1 MPDLKSLKDRVP
13 PLYRRGDAV
22 YFLDQL
28 VLPDR
33 VAYQRC
39 ATPEEVAKAIRDM
52 VLRGAPL
59 IGCAA
64 AYGYALA
71 AKGAAVCDA
80 ALWTRLGR
88 AEELLAASR
97 PTAVNLFWALRAMRA
112 KAEALRADGSRAF
125 YRELLAAADEVT
137 REDVEVNRRMAGHG
151 APLLPKGG
159 ALMTICNT
167 GALAT
172 AGIGTA
178 LGVIRWAHKLGR
190 ARLVYPLET
199 RPYLQGARLTLWEL
213 AQAGI
218 PSRLITDGMA
228 AHIMKTERIAA
239 VLTGADRVAANGDA
253 ANKIGTYGL
262 ALLAKAHGIPF
273 YVVAPSSTVDM
284 RTARGSDIVIEER
297 SEAEVLEVR
306 GLRLTPKGARARHPA
321 FDVTPARL
329 ITGLVTDRGVFRAPY
344 GPALRRAYGRPAR
357 GRF

>member
-1 MPDLKSLKDRVP
+1 MPELRALKDKVA

-28 VLPDR
+28 VLPGK
-33 VAYQRC
+33 VAYRRC
-39 ATPEEVAKAIRDM
+39 DCPEEVAEAIRTM

-71 AKGAAVCDA
+71 ARGASFCDD
-80 ALWTRLGR
+80 RLEKR
-88 AEELLAASR
+88 LNQAEKLLAASR
-97 PTAVNLFWALRAMRA
+97 PTAVNLFWALRAMKQ
-112 KAEALRADGSRAF
+112 KAQALRADGSRTF
-125 YRELLAAADEVT
+125 YRSLLAEADAVT

-159 ALMTICNT
+159 AVMTICNT

-178 LGVIRWAHKLGR
+178 LGVIRWARKLGR
-190 ARLVYPLET
+190 AELVYSLET
-199 RPYLQGARLTLWEL
+199 RPYLQGARLTMWEL
-213 AQAGI
+213 AQEGI

-228 AHIMKTERIAA
+228 AHIMKTEKISA

-262 ALLAKAHGIPF
+262 AILAKAHGIPF

-284 RTARGSDIVIEER
+284 KTAKGSDIVIEER

-306 GLRLTPKGARARHPA
+306 GLRLAPKGARARHPA

-344 GPALRRAYGRPAR
+344 GPALRKS
-357 GRF
+357 FKS